1 MMQFTT
7 AKEEYELG
15 ITGIEALVA
24 ARDYSQLLNDEVK
37 FMVRQ
42 KAIKQE
48 EVT

>member
-7 AKEEYELG
+7 AKEEYEL
-15 ITGIEALVA
+15 GIEALVA

-42 KAIKQE
+42 KAIK
-48 EVT
+48 